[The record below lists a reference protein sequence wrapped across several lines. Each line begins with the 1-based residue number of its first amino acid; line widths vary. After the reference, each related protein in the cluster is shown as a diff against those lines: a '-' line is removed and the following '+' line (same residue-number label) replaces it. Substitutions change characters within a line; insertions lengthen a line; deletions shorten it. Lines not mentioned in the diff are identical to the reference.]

1 MKTSV
6 KKLCTLLIF
15 GSLGMWSSA
24 ETEAGVVTSQDANQ
38 QETANFESPACENE
52 RPLLESMDGVF
63 QNPASNAI
71 TSGSPSAYAA
81 PLPTAAPI
89 SSYSGEKRNY
99 LGTNQLFYE
108 IEITTDHVWFSGLLF
123 GLETWANS
131 AIQDHN
137 ENEYTNWPCLFAWTY
152 SFAPVLKE
160 NGEAVVSFKKA
171 KGFKLKDLMHYFRA
185 GGKIGWAGG
194 LNSCFGVYGRF
205 YYEHQRQF
213 IRLQHEDTHEYAW
226 TNAIMPGIGV
236 RFTPQ
241 FWTDEDQVNPYF
253 EVGTTYT
260 HIIGCKSRYGKD
272 KDQFGHGLT
281 YSFGVGIRG
290 NGQYRNS
297 KIFLGLELPQYDF
310 FNRKWSNDG
319 GYYFPY
325 ANVRDRRWRITVN
338 LTIPIALHS

>member
-1 MKTSV
+1 MKTSI
-6 KKLCTLLIF
+6 KKLCILFI
-15 GSLGMWSSA
+15 LGNLGLCGFA
-24 ETEAGVVTSQDANQ
+24 LANTDTSMTPKPSQ
-38 QETANFESPACENE
+38 QETAILKSPNFEKESSFLEDVDCELQK
-52 RPLLESMDGVF
+52 PVPDAV
-63 QNPASNAI
+63 
-71 TSGSPSAYAA
+71 TSGGTPAYAA
-81 PLPTAAPI
+81 PLPTAAPA
-89 SSYSGEKRNY
+89 SYYDDEKRNY
-99 LGTNQLFYE
+99 LGTDQLFYE

-131 AIQDHN
+131 AIQQHN
-137 ENEYTNWPCLFAWTY
+137 EDEDTNWPCLFAWTY
-152 SFAPVLKE
+152 TFTPVLKE

-194 LNSCFGVYGRF
+194 LNSCFGIYGRF

-213 IRLQHEDTHEYAW
+213 IRLQHEDSHEYAW
-226 TNAIMPGIGV
+226 TNAIMPGIGI

-241 FWTDEDQVNPYF
+241 FWTGEDQINPYF

-281 YSFGVGIRG
+281 YSFGVGVRG

-297 KIFLGLELPQYDF
+297 KIFVGLELPRYDF

-319 GYYFPY
+319 GFYFPY
-325 ANVRDRRWRITVN
+325 ANVRDRKWRITLN
-338 LTIPIALHS
+338 LTIPILLHS

>member
-1 MKTSV
+1 MKSSI
-6 KKLCTLLIF
+6 KKLCNLFILGNIGLWCSALTNLETISNQEQNQTKALELLDQEDR
-15 GSLGMWSSA
+15 SSSSICPEMSMA
-24 ETEAGVVTSQDANQ
+24 TESVPEYNSSFA
-38 QETANFESPACENE
+38 E
-52 RPLLESMDGVF
+52 RPAF
-63 QNPASNAI
+63 
-71 TSGSPSAYAA
+71 AA
-81 PLPTAAPI
+81 NAPI
-89 SSYSGEKRNY
+89 PTSSQYNKDRKY
-99 LGTNQLFYE
+99 LGTDQLFYE

-123 GLETWANS
+123 GLETWANA

-137 ENEYTNWPCLFAWTY
+137 EEEYTNWPCLFAWTY
-152 SFAPVLKE
+152 TFTPVLKE

-171 KGFKLKDLMHYFRA
+171 KGFKIKDLMHYFRA

-213 IRLQHEDTHEYAW
+213 IRLQHEDSHEYAW

-297 KIFLGLELPQYDF
+297 KIFVGLELPQYDF

-319 GYYFPY
+319 GFYFPY
-325 ANVRDRRWRITVN
+325 ANVRDRKWRVTVN
-338 LTIPIALHS
+338 LTLPISLHS